1 MKKRAVTIILILS
14 ILTLFMINGCYKLGQ
29 VCFKDSCF
37 DVELAITPET
47 RARGLM
53 FRESLEDNKGMLF
66 IFPEEKIHVFWM
78 KNTFLS
84 LDIIWID
91 SNGKIVFISSNVQP
105 CKEEP
110 CPIII
115 PEYPAKYVL
124 EIKAGRAE
132 QIGLNL
138 GDIVTINL
146 PKNIIEN
153 VR

>member
-1 MKKRAVTIILILS
+1 MKRKIKMVVIIIFIFFITS
-14 ILTLFMINGCYKLGQ
+14 GCHKPAQ

-37 DVELAITPET
+37 NVELATTPET

-53 FRESLEDNKGMLF
+53 FRESLKDNEGMLF
-66 IFPEEKIHVFWM
+66 IFPEEKTHIFWM

-91 SNGKIVFISSNVQP
+91 SNGKVVFISPNAQP

-115 PEYPAKYVL
+115 PESPAKYVL

-138 GDIVTINL
+138 GDTVTINL
-146 PKNIIEN
+146 PEDIAKN
-153 VR
+153 VK